1 MSTAMQQAPD
11 AVATGLAAAA
21 RGLPG
26 DASVSAYRAA
36 CAANHPD
43 RIAGTGLAKDY
54 VDMANARMA
63 RINDAYRRIL
73 KQYEATA
80 S

>member
-1 MSTAMQQAPD
+1 MIRI
-11 AVATGLAAAA
+11 VW
-21 RGLPG
+21 
-26 DASVSAYRAA
+26 
-36 CAANHPD
+36 